1 MAKKNNV
8 IIEGKTKEQLM
19 AELEAA
25 VDSHNNSENA
35 MERNTLKVKIEKL
48 KNAYNECS
56 MHDAYA
62 ECLAAEKPMLAMIKM
77 YKYPVVATGA
87 ERNTGDVT
95 LKTEDN
101 NGAKLTEVFNLWN
114 FVEYCEGRNVKVTAS
129 LDWKLKAAKA
139 KNFMLDAINKYI
151 DDGAEKDVGGMKK
164 ALDEMFDSIV
174 MLPGKNGNNQVRST
188 SKQVREIYMT
198 AGRSDAKALTIKFG
212 TEKSWQ
218 KTAFAYLYAAVEGKE
233 FTIIYGE
240 DDTKVKNGEAAE
252 ETAKTEETAAE

>member
-1 MAKKNNV
+1 MAKKTNV
-8 IIEGKTKEQLM
+8 ITESKTKEQLM

-35 MERNTLKVKIEKL
+35 SERVTLKVKIEKL

-62 ECLAAEKPMLAMIKM
+62 ECLADKVPMLAMIKM
-77 YKYPVVATGA
+77 YKYPVVSTGA
-87 ERNTGDVT
+87 DRNTGDVT

-101 NGAKLTEVFNLWN
+101 NGAKLTEVFNLWD
-114 FVEYCEGRNVKVTAS
+114 FVEFCESGDRQVTAA
-129 LDWKLKAAKA
+129 LNWKSKANAA
-139 KNFMLDAINKYI
+139 KNFMLDTIGKYI
-151 DDGAEKDVGGMKK
+151 DNGDEKDVGGMKK

-174 MLPGKNGNNQVRST
+174 MVADKNGKNIVRAT

-198 AGRSDAKALTIKFG
+198 SGRMDAKSFTIKFG

-218 KTAFAYLYAAVEGKE
+218 KQAFAYLHAAVEGKE

-240 DDTKVKNGEAAE
+240 DDTKVKNGDAAE
-252 ETAKTEETAAE
+252 KTEETAEASK